1 MSVNYRQKI
10 KYQLFELG
18 PRENIMGRT
27 LVLHEKEDDLG
38 DGGRAASLK
47 TGDAGGRV
55 GCGIVE
61 LQPQVEEDQKRPQFC
76 IPNTK

>member
-1 MSVNYRQKI
+1 
-10 KYQLFELG
+10 
-18 PRENIMGRT
+18 MGRT

-55 GCGIVE
+55 GCGVVE
-61 LQPQVEEDQKRPQFC
+61 LQQQVEEDQKRPQFC
-76 IPNTK
+76 KLNANVTLLTLMWIRVSLGVLLA